1 MMSAA
6 DEIKQLKLEI
16 TKLKGQLLQV
26 GNFSKAVVQSELSD
40 KLHVFENVEKRLSEI
55 KEILSDPNDGM
66 IVKVN
71 KNTEYRI
78 HDKNNNKQREKII
91 AEFSKTCQEMKNWK
105 SGVTKALWISF
116 AAIIGILIKLIF
128 GTI

>member
-1 MMSAA
+1 MMSTA
-6 DEIKQLKLEI
+6 DEIKKLNLEI
-16 TKLKGQLLQV
+16 TKLKGQFLQV
-26 GNFSKAVVQSELSD
+26 GSFSKAVVHSELSN
-40 KLHVFENVEKRLSEI
+40 KLRIFENVEKRLSEI

-78 HDKNNNKQREKII
+78 HDNNNNKQREKII
-91 AEFSKTCQEMKNWK
+91 QEFSKTCQDMKNWK

-116 AAIIGILIKLIF
+116 AAIIGIVIKLIF
-128 GTI
+128 GTF

>member
-1 MMSAA
+1 MSTA
-6 DEIKQLKLEI
+6 DEIKKLNLEI
-16 TKLKGQLLQV
+16 TKLKGQFLQV
-26 GNFSKAVVQSELSD
+26 GSFSKAVVHSELSN
-40 KLHVFENVEKRLSEI
+40 KLRIFENVEKRLSEI

-78 HDKNNNKQREKII
+78 HDNNNNKQREKITQ
-91 AEFSKTCQEMKNWK
+91 EFSKTCQDMKNWK

-116 AAIIGILIKLIF
+116 AAIIGIVIKLIF
-128 GTI
+128 GTF

>member
-1 MMSAA
+1 MMSTA
-6 DEIKQLKLEI
+6 DEIKKLNLEI
-16 TKLKGQLLQV
+16 TKLKGQFLQV
-26 GNFSKAVVQSELSD
+26 GSFSKAVVHSELSN
-40 KLHVFENVEKRLSEI
+40 KLRIFENVEKRLSEI

-78 HDKNNNKQREKII
+78 HDNNNNKQREKITQ
-91 AEFSKTCQEMKNWK
+91 EFSKTCQDMKNWK

-116 AAIIGILIKLIF
+116 AAIIGIVIKLIF
-128 GTI
+128 GTF

>member
-1 MMSAA
+1 MSTA
-6 DEIKQLKLEI
+6 DEIKKLNLEI
-16 TKLKGQLLQV
+16 TKLKGQFLQV
-26 GNFSKAVVQSELSD
+26 GSFSKAVVHSELSN
-40 KLHVFENVEKRLSEI
+40 KLRIFENVEKRLSEI

-78 HDKNNNKQREKII
+78 HDNNNNKQREKII
-91 AEFSKTCQEMKNWK
+91 QEFSKTCQDMKNWK

-116 AAIIGILIKLIF
+116 AAIIGIVIKLIF
-128 GTI
+128 GTF